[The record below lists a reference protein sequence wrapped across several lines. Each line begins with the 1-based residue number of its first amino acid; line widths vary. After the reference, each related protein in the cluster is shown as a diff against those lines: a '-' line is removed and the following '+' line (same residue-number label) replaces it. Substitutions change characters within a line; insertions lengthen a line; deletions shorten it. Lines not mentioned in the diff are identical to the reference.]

1 MSTWSLIG
9 SHALHLFD
17 RVLGGRVRA
26 GGDPAGHR
34 ALLADGGDDL
44 AGVDVVDGGHVLVGE
59 PLGDVVG
66 QLAGDRRAGLD

>member
-1 MSTWSLIG
+1 VVTI
-9 SHALHLFD
+9 
-17 RVLGGRVRA
+17 
-26 GGDPAGHR
+26 
-34 ALLADGGDDL
+34 

>member
-9 SHALHLFD
+9 SHASISSTASSG
-17 RVLGGRVRA
+17 VASG
-26 GGDPAGHR
+26 PA
-34 ALLADGGDDL
+34 AIPQAIAPSSDGGDDL